1 MNKKIYGSLTDPDL
15 VESISQNGVLEP
27 IVISSDRRVVSG
39 HRRLAAAKEL
49 GLKTIPARMERFD
62 DEVLALIEFNRQ
74 RIKTW
79 TERYHELQI
88 ILPKLRAD
96 AADRRAAGAKRG
108 AARRHSLPETHLG
121 HRHGHSR
128 VYDEA
133 AMLTG
138 LSREKIRKLIR
149 IHEAIRSNGASK
161 SVADKLDAGGLTV
174 HQAYLAIKRVE
185 NDETRRNQLALDT
198 AEGRYNL
205 KDLIK
210 PFDIWS
216 FPKRDRRF
224 DLALDQHAGES
235 AGSPPPQI
243 WINLIHLLTEE
254 GDLVVDLM
262 AGSGTAGRVAEWMQR
277 RCSSFDIA
285 PRGENVRRHDMTK
298 GFPKI
303 AGTPRL
309 IILDPPY
316 FTQKSYS
323 RAKNDLS
330 KSKSLSQYL
339 GALDKIISACMGALS
354 SDGHLAVVMGNGH
367 SDSEFHDL
375 GFETAKLIENHARLV
390 RRISV
395 PYSTQQ
401 HQGHVV
407 AKAKNKKRLLSLTRE
422 LMIASLR

>member
-1 MNKKIYGSLTDPDL
+1 MNKKIYGSLTDSDL
-15 VESISQNGVLEP
+15 VESIFKNGVLEP
-27 IVISSDRRVVSG
+27 IVITSGRRVVSG
-39 HRRLAAAKEL
+39 HRRLAAAKQL
-49 GLKTIPARMERFD
+49 GLKTIPARMEKFD

-79 TERYHELQI
+79 SERYHELQI

-108 AARRHSLPETHLG
+108 AARRHGLPETHLG
-121 HRHGHSR
+121 HRHGHAR

-133 AMLTG
+133 AMMTG

-149 IHEAIRSNGASK
+149 IHEAIRSNSASE
-161 SVADKLDAGGLTV
+161 SIAVKLDTGGLTV
-174 HQAYLAIKRVE
+174 HQAYLAIKRVK
-185 NDETRRNQLALDT
+185 NDETRRDQLALDT

-205 KDLIK
+205 DDLIK

-277 RCSSFDIA
+277 RCASFDIA
-285 PRGENVRRHDMTK
+285 PRGGNVRRHDMTK
-298 GFPKI
+298 GFPRVS
-303 AGTPRL
+303 GPPRL

-316 FTQKSYS
+316 YTQKSYS

-330 KSKSLSQYL
+330 KSKTLSQYL
-339 GALDKIISACMGALS
+339 GALGKMISVSMSVLPK
-354 SDGHLAVVMGNGH
+354 DGHLAVVMGNGH
-367 SDSEFHDL
+367 TDSEFHDL
-375 GFETAKLIENHARLV
+375 GFETAKLIEKHARLV
-390 RRISV
+390 RRIAV

-422 LMIASLR
+422 LMIACPR